1 MEVDDERG
9 GCFGLG
15 FVVGSSSEEGIVEM
29 EDERGERGR
38 DLKMFVVAGEKLR
51 WCFPVRFRFCVS
63 AFERYEFRDKF

>member
-1 MEVDDERG
+1 MVVDDERG

-38 DLKMFVVAGEKLR
+38 DLEMFVVAGGKLR
-51 WCFPVRFRFCVS
+51 RCFPVRFRFCVW
-63 AFERYEFRDKF
+63 AFERYVFRDKF